1 MKKSRIPT
9 VIGVFTLVIGVAVGV
24 FAVNQ
29 TQSFRLGASPETTPQ
44 DVQISNIQDKSATI
58 TWKTDKAVVGSIVW
72 DETANVS
79 KAAADGTSL
88 KNLHS
93 VNLTGL
99 TPGKRYYFK
108 IISSNA
114 TYSNSGSPWTFDT
127 QAKVPTKTQV
137 LTGSIL
143 TATGQPAANAQVFV
157 SSANMA
163 LLSGTT
169 TDSGNW
175 TVTAPIASDALLK
188 ETIDIFVQGGTE
200 GIASAQINFK
210 DAQNTPPITMG
221 KTHDFRGTAAINNS
235 NQPESSL
242 SLPVTQTTS
251 KQSGFAVEE
260 TKTTKSTTVDLK
272 SIKDKEQ
279 VFTKKPEFFGDGTP
293 GTSITITVHST
304 AVATQTLKI
313 PSSGSWRWSPS
324 TQLEEGAHTI
334 TITWKDAAG
343 ILRTLTR
350 NFTVSA
356 ADNTS
361 LAFESTP
368 SGSTATPKATKTP
381 TPTVEPT
388 STPSATPVAT
398 KTPRPTATPASTSA
412 LPEAGVAE
420 NTYILLAA
428 GFALIAA
435 SFIIFKKA

>member
-157 SSANMA
+157 F
-163 LLSGTT
+163 L
-169 TDSGNW
+169 
-175 TVTAPIASDALLK
+175 
-188 ETIDIFVQGGTE
+188 
-200 GIASAQINFK
+200 
-210 DAQNTPPITMG
+210 
-221 KTHDFRGTAAINNS
+221 
-235 NQPESSL
+235 
-242 SLPVTQTTS
+242 
-251 KQSGFAVEE
+251 
-260 TKTTKSTTVDLK
+260 
-272 SIKDKEQ
+272 
-279 VFTKKPEFFGDGTP
+279 
-293 GTSITITVHST
+293 
-304 AVATQTLKI
+304 
-313 PSSGSWRWSPS
+313 
-324 TQLEEGAHTI
+324 
-334 TITWKDAAG
+334 
-343 ILRTLTR
+343 
-350 NFTVSA
+350 
-356 ADNTS
+356 
-361 LAFESTP
+361 
-368 SGSTATPKATKTP
+368 
-381 TPTVEPT
+381 
-388 STPSATPVAT
+388 
-398 KTPRPTATPASTSA
+398 
-412 LPEAGVAE
+412 
-420 NTYILLAA
+420 
-428 GFALIAA
+428 
-435 SFIIFKKA
+435 